1 MCTSS
6 SEKAAFARPFWNAAT
21 RYGTADATTTFHEQ
35 HDKRDYVYS
44 YGRCGA
50 EFVRQSGQRGLAL
63 GYLTKVRFVRFLSTP
78 LAATLTG
85 VDLARPGQGAER
97 AARVIVVADEF
108 FALLVKYSLS
118 HPFRDGDYGNVARS
132 RKLAHGSFCIFTGFQ
147 EALAS
152 RELEALR
159 AAWRARYAAAASAP
173 APAPAP
179 SAPDTPSPASA
190 PPPPP
195 PPPAPTPAPAT
206 SSAGPSARPPPTGTP
221 LCPSLLGPILV
232 AECEAAL
239 ARCDP
244 AAHVAP
250 SGCCV
255 LKATD
260 LYTVQ
265 RTIAK
270 RGAQRGRPRVA
281 LIAKGALKRALRVA
295 VVRSVPEIRRAVQSW
310 AARSSRPDN

>member
-1 MCTSS
+1 MSSS

-35 HDKRDYVYS
+35 YNKRDYRYS
-44 YGRCGA
+44 YGRCGD
-50 EFVRQSGQRGLAL
+50 EFVRQDGQRGLAL
-63 GYLTKVRFVRFLSTP
+63 GYLTKVRFVKFLSTP

-108 FALLVKYSLS
+108 FKLLVRYSLS

-159 AAWRARYAAAASAP
+159 AAWRARYAEAASAP
-173 APAPAP
+173 APAPP
-179 SAPDTPSPASA
+179 PPTPETPSPSSA

-195 PPPAPTPAPAT
+195 PPPAPAPAPAA
-206 SSAGPSARPPPTGTP
+206 SSAAPSAGPPPTETS
-221 LCPSLLGPILV
+221 LCPERLGPLLV

-239 ARCDP
+239 AHCDP

-281 LIAKGALKRALRVA
+281 LVVRGALKRALRVA
-295 VVRSVPEIRRAVQSW
+295 VVRSVPEVRTAVQAW

>member
-35 HDKRDYVYS
+35 YNKRDYRYS
-44 YGRCGA
+44 YGRCGD
-50 EFVRQSGQRGLAL
+50 EFVRQDGRRGLAL

-85 VDLARPGQGAER
+85 VDLARPGQDAER
-97 AARVIVVADEF
+97 AARAIVVADEF

-132 RKLAHGSFCIFTGFQ
+132 RQLAHGSFCIFTGFQ

-159 AAWRARYAAAASAP
+159 ASWRARYAEAASAPAPAAAPSAPETPSPASAPPRPPPPPAP

-179 SAPDTPSPASA
+179 SSA
-190 PPPPP
+190 AQP
-195 PPPAPTPAPAT
+195 
-206 SSAGPSARPPPTGTP
+206 ARPPPTETS
-221 LCPSLLGPILV
+221 LCPERLGPILV

-244 AAHVAP
+244 SAHVGP

-255 LKATD
+255 VKATD

-270 RGAQRGRPRVA
+270 RGAQRGRPRVT
-281 LIAKGALKRALRVA
+281 LVAKGALKRALRVA
-295 VVRSVPEIRRAVQSW
+295 VMRSVPEVRTAVQLW
-310 AARSSRPDN
+310 ACTA